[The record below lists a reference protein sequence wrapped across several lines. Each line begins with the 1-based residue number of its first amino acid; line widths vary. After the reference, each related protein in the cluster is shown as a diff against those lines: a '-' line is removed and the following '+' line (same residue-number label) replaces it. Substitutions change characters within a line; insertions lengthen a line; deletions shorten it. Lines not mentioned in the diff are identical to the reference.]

1 MKFAL
6 SESELRERRGA
17 KWHKF
22 PDDVLPAWVADM
34 DFAVA
39 EPVQDA
45 IRALVGGG
53 DYGYAIRDDESRIQQ
68 AFAERMQTRFGWRLD
83 PECVLPVADLVQA
96 MTACLLAFSEVG
108 EGVVVQTPAYPPF
121 LTTIENVRRRRDPA
135 PLTDG
140 GARFVCD
147 ERTLAGCIDQSTR
160 VLMVCNPH
168 NPTGR
173 VLGRAELEAIGRLAV
188 ERDLVVV
195 SDEIHCDLVYPGAA
209 HVPMGMLGAE
219 IAARTITLNSATK
232 GFNIAGLRCG
242 VMHFGSE
249 ALLERFRARVPERLA
264 AYQAGLAESGLDAER
279 QQKLREQAALWRF
292 VHVAESQAQAED
304 ELTQALLQTRRHMVH
319 AREANN
325 PADFQVEATRVNP
338 WNDPRVSD
346 EEGVRYSLETS
357 TLCGTPRHVAERI
370 GELRDAGVHHVLC
383 QMSYGYLAQTAIM
396 DSMQRFGEDVI
407 PKFR

>member
-6 SESELRERRGA
+6 SEGELRERRGA

-45 IRALVGGG
+45 IRALVDQG
-53 DYGYAIRDDESRIQQ
+53 DYGYAIRDGESRIQQ
-68 AFAERMQTRFGWRLD
+68 AFAERMQARFGWRLD

-173 VLGRAELEAIGRLAV
+173 VLERAELEAIGRLAV

-209 HVPMGMLGAE
+209 HVPMGTLGAE

-249 ALLERFRARVPERLA
+249 ALLERFRARVPERLLGAYNVVGHDATVA
-264 AYQAGLAESGLDAER
+264 AWRHGAR
-279 QQKLREQAALWRF
+279 AARF
-292 VHVAESQAQAED
+292 PTARTSPNANRGR
-304 ELTQALLQTRRHMVH
+304 LTHPQ
-319 AREANN
+319 
-325 PADFQVEATRVNP
+325 
-338 WNDPRVSD
+338 
-346 EEGVRYSLETS
+346 
-357 TLCGTPRHVAERI
+357 
-370 GELRDAGVHHVLC
+370 
-383 QMSYGYLAQTAIM
+383 
-396 DSMQRFGEDVI
+396 
-407 PKFR
+407 